1 MSLARMVQNLNGRR
15 KRTYVGNSILKK
27 PAENR
32 KVFSTT
38 NDKRV
43 GQRKSSSPHC
53 FRGVKGRLT
62 GMLVRGR
69 LYQGL
74 SNKNEKVYVYMYVY
88 GKEKKR
94 ENSTRGLKRGRSLER
109 CGVFRKCKCQVNS
122 SSEQPFSTRGGSRPL

>member
-1 MSLARMVQNLNGRR
+1 MVQNLNGRR
-15 KRTYVGNSILKK
+15 KGTCVGNSILKK
-27 PAENR
+27 PPAENR

-62 GMLVRGR
+62 AMLVRGK

-74 SNKNEKVYVYMYVY
+74 SNKNEKVYVYE
-88 GKEKKR
+88 KEREKR
-94 ENSTRGLKRGRSLER
+94 RQHARVKMGQGPRAMRG
-109 CGVFRKCKCQVNS
+109 VPQV
-122 SSEQPFSTRGGSRPL
+122 